1 MLKSEFEA
9 AKLQNNYMP
18 NYYLKITSAISKSL
32 PQQRYK
38 LVGLL
43 TASLYVR

>member
-18 NYYLKITSAISKSL
+18 NYYLKITSAANVQACWFTYCF
-32 PQQRYK
+32 P
-38 LVGLL
+38 VC
-43 TASLYVR
+43 